1 MPTADLASSADAREL
16 AAGDLRAAQLL
27 WATVDSP
34 WIHSAN
40 TDRYFETVRS
50 LRDIDPD
57 LVLSTHLP
65 PATGIDDQLFAM
77 LAEAPEA
84 DPFVGPDQQALEMM
98 LAGFEPAH
106 V

>member
-1 MPTADLASSADAREL
+1 MPS
-16 AAGDLRAAQLL
+16 GDLRAAQLL

-57 LVLSTHLP
+57 VVLSTHLP
-65 PATGIDDQLFAM
+65 PATGIDDQLFDM
-77 LAEAPEA
+77 LAEAPERR
-84 DPFVGPDQQALEMM
+84 PVRRPGS
-98 LAGFEPAH
+98 AGARDDAGRLRTATRARVIAKH
-106 V
+106 VESRV